1 MINLNDFA
9 KEVHENAVSHGFW
22 EGERSDAEIIALIHS
37 EWSEALEEY
46 RAGHPMVWYACQ
58 ESIDGGVDDIVCNPN
73 DEYEC
78 TNYQTRETCK
88 YRSAKPEG
96 VAVELIDGCIRILDC
111 LAERGHFPRA
121 FDTIDKLTPAALNA
135 DKAPLPTLV
144 ALLHKATSEEYDD
157 DGEVILSEGY
167 LAATTIGTIG
177 SWLRARGIDP
187 EAIMMEKHN
196 YNKGRPYKHGKVC

>member
-9 KEVHENAVSHGFW
+9 NEVHENAVAHGFW

-46 RAGHPMVWYACQ
+46 RAGRPMVYC
-58 ESIDGGVDDIVCNPN
+58 CNP
-73 DEYEC
+73 DCEILRD
-78 TNYQTRETCK
+78 RETSVESCVSVCGF
-88 YRSAKPEG
+88 RHGSAKPEG

-121 FDTIDKLTPAALNA
+121 FDTIEKLTSAALNA

-144 ALLHKATSEEYDD
+144 ALLHKATSEGYDA

-177 SWLRARGIDP
+177 SWLRARDIDP
-187 EAIMMEKHN
+187 EAIVMEKHR